1 VVADFS
7 LVGNFYWGQLK
18 RDIMEKESVKKKSKR
33 QSETTVSTRSSI
45 RQWNRSDRPREKLM
59 DYGRRTLSD
68 VELMA
73 ILIGSGS
80 QQASAVELCRQIMDK
95 FDHDLQLLGRANY
108 LKLCDFPGMGP
119 AKAVRLI
126 AALELGRRR
135 SFRKSVNRPVL
146 NDSLKVYEHIRK
158 MYQDLEHEESWV
170 LYLNS
175 ANHLIHQEMI
185 GKGGNDFTPMDI
197 KTVLRVAMESK
208 SSCIILTHN
217 HPSGTLY
224 PSQADISLTDR
235 LQNAA
240 TLCDIDVLDHII
252 YTDKGYVSFR
262 DDGYL
267 D

>member
-1 VVADFS
+1 
-7 LVGNFYWGQLK
+7 
-18 RDIMEKESVKKKSKR
+18 MEKEVKKKLKTG
-33 QSETTVSTRSSI
+33 QGKKTVAHRSSI
-45 RQWNRSDRPREKLM
+45 RNWNRNDRPREKLM
-59 DYGRRTLSD
+59 DHGRRILTD

-80 QQASAVELCRQIMDK
+80 QNFSAIELCRQILDK
-95 FDHDLQLLGRANY
+95 FDNNLQLLARANY

-126 AALELGRRR
+126 AAMELGRRR
-135 SFRKSVNRPVL
+135 SMSKSVDRPVL
-146 NDSLKVYEHIRK
+146 DDSRKVYEYIRK
-158 MYQDLEHEESWV
+158 LYQDLEHEESWV

-175 ANHLIHQEMI
+175 ANNLIHQEMI
-185 GKGGNDFTPMDI
+185 GKGGIDFTPVDI
-197 KTVLRVAMESK
+197 KTILQVAMESK

-224 PSQADISLTDR
+224 PSPADISVTDR

-240 TLCDIDVLDHII
+240 MLCDIDVLDHVI
-252 YTDKGYVSFR
+252 YTDSGYVSFR

-267 D
+267 ID

>member
-1 VVADFS
+1 MKKA
-7 LVGNFYWGQLK
+7 K
-18 RDIMEKESVKKKSKR
+18 TAHTEKG
-33 QSETTVSTRSSI
+33 RSPQTSI
-45 RQWNRSDRPREKLM
+45 RNWNRNDRPREKLM
-59 DYGRRTLSD
+59 DHGRRILTD

-80 QQASAVELCRQIMDK
+80 QNSSAVELCRQIMAK
-95 FDHDLQLLGRANY
+95 FDNDLQLLGRANY

-135 SFRKSVNRPVL
+135 SMSKAVDRPLL
-146 NDSLKVYEHIRK
+146 NDSKKVYEYIRK

-175 ANHLIHQEMI
+175 SNNLIHQEMI
-185 GKGGNDFTPMDI
+185 GKGGNDFTPVDI
-197 KTVLRVAMESK
+197 KTVLQVAMESK
-208 SSCIILTHN
+208 STCIILTHN
-217 HPSGTLY
+217 HPAGTLY
-224 PSQADISLTDR
+224 PSQADIRLTDR

-240 TLCDIDVLDHII
+240 MLCDIDVLDHVI
-252 YTDKGYVSFR
+252 YTDRGYVSFR